1 MLPTLGNP
9 AGGGERVM
17 ELTVAKKD
25 LLKLVTRMQGVAERK
40 STMPVLS
47 NVLLAVEGPNAL
59 RIAATDLYLALFGK
73 ISAEVHKGGSV
84 AVPAKD
90 LFERVKMMPDGP
102 IHIATQDN
110 ATTTLKASGSARR
123 YTLRGMPGDD
133 FPPLPVP
140 AEGAPTLAL
149 EVEVLKALIDKTHFS
164 ISTDETRAH
173 LNSALFE
180 WDGDVVR
187 MVTTDGHR
195 LSKMEVKV
203 AGRQAS
209 ATMLIPLKAIQ
220 ELRRLCDEA
229 MSEQLKDAGKETPK
243 AQIQITQSGSSAFFQ
258 VAGASGGGMTFSVK
272 LVDAQFP
279 PYAQV
284 IPQSSDKQIRAPRAA
299 FADALRAVSIAAS
312 ERTGGVKIGL
322 QGGMMRISSESPD
335 SGDGMDELAVDYT
348 GPNITIGFNAKYFLD
363 VLGSLE
369 DEEVTLGLSGELDPA
384 VLRPGNVGDKPGD
397 KQFLAVVMPMRI

>member
-1 MLPTLGNP
+1 
-9 AGGGERVM
+9 M

-47 NVLLAVEGPNAL
+47 NVLLAVEGPNSL

-73 ISAEVHKGGSV
+73 ISAEVHKPGSV

-102 IHIATQDN
+102 IHISTQDN
-110 ATTTLKASGSARR
+110 STTTLKASGSARR

-133 FPPLPVP
+133 FPPLPAP

-149 EVEVLKALIDKTHFS
+149 EVEVLKQLIDKTHFS

-203 AGRQAS
+203 SGRQAS

-229 MSEQLKDAGKETPK
+229 LAEAPQKDAAK
-243 AQIQITQSGSSAFFQ
+243 
-258 VAGASGGGMTFSVK
+258 
-272 LVDAQFP
+272 DA
-279 PYAQV
+279 
-284 IPQSSDKQIRAPRAA
+284 
-299 FADALRAVSIAAS
+299 
-312 ERTGGVKIGL
+312 
-322 QGGMMRISSESPD
+322 
-335 SGDGMDELAVDYT
+335 
-348 GPNITIGFNAKYFLD
+348 
-363 VLGSLE
+363 
-369 DEEVTLGLSGELDPA
+369 
-384 VLRPGNVGDKPGD
+384 
-397 KQFLAVVMPMRI
+397 